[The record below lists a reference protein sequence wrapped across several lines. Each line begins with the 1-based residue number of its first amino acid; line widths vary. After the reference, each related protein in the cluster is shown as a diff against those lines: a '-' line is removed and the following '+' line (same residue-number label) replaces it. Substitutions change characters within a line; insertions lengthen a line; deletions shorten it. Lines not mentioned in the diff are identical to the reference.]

1 MTRQEADEILA
12 YVAQNIISP
21 LSRSNETAKE
31 TWLRLSGKEFNELC
45 AFVRGMCDEENK
57 A

>member
-1 MTRQEADEILA
+1 MTRQEADEILS

-21 LSRSNETAKE
+21 LWNSNETAKE
-31 TWLRLSGKEFNELC
+31 AWLRLSGKEFNELC
-45 AFVRGMCDEENK
+45 AFVRGMCNKENE

>member
-21 LSRSNETAKE
+21 LSCSNETAKE
-31 TWLRLSGKEFNELC
+31 AWLRLSGKEFNELC
-45 AFVRGMCDEENK
+45 AFVRGMCDEKNK